1 MTPQQLMDLPS
12 AGMAQ
17 RQLIKDGQWNP
28 HAGMKLKKWRVKVD
42 YQVKTDESDT
52 ITVEAYTE
60 EHALEVAID
69 DTESDDDVIN
79 NSVEPSNAECIGD
92 AE

>member
-1 MTPQQLMDLPS
+1 MTPQQLIDLPY

-17 RQLIKDGQWNP
+17 RQAIKDGNWDE
-28 HAGMKLKKWRVKVD
+28 HAGLPLKKWRVDVE
-42 YQVKTDESDT
+42 YQIKTDEKDT
-52 ITVEAYTE
+52 IIVEAYTE
-60 EHALEVAID
+60 AHALEVAID
-69 DTESDDDVIN
+69 DTESDDEVIT

>member
-1 MTPQQLMDLPS
+1 MTPQELMDLPN

-28 HAGMKLKKWRVKVD
+28 HAGMPLKKWRVTVD
-42 YQVKTDESDT
+42 YQVKSDERNT

-60 EHALEVAID
+60 EQALEVAID
-69 DTESDDDVIN
+69 DTESNDDVIT